1 MPNNLVA
8 LIPQIWAQESL
19 DNLFANMVMANLVHR
34 DFEGEFASKGE
45 TVNTRRPST
54 FVANDMGAA
63 ITIQD
68 ATAQN
73 VAVKLDKWK
82 EVSFALSDKDLTLAM
97 SDLIPI
103 YVAPAMEA
111 LAQQIDTDLLAL
123 YTDITASVGTA
134 GTDADKALVLA
145 ARGALNE
152 AKAPTRDRRLVLS
165 AKDENALIGLPEFS
179 SAEKVGDNGTA
190 MREASLGRIYA
201 LDTFMDQ
208 NVITTGSAPVSTHN
222 LAFHKNA
229 FALVTRPLAKPVEGT
244 GANVSVVNYKGI
256 GLRVAIAWDINKKQH
271 IVSIDVLY
279 GVKTL
284 DERLAV
290 RVLS

>member
-19 DNLFANMVMANLVHR
+19 ENLFANMVMANLVHR
-34 DFEGEFASKGE
+34 DFEGEFAAKGD
-45 TVNTRRPST
+45 TVNTRRPGT
-54 FVANDMGAA
+54 FEAKDMGAS
-63 ITIQD
+63 IIIQD
-68 ATAQN
+68 ATSQN
-73 VAVKLDKWK
+73 VPVKLDKWK

-97 SDLIPI
+97 NDLIPI

-111 LAQQIDTDLLAL
+111 IAQQIDKDLLAL
-123 YTDITASVGTA
+123 YADITASVGTA

-145 ARGALNE
+145 ARLALNE
-152 AKAPTRDRRLVLS
+152 AKVPMRDRRLVLA
-165 AKDENALIGLPEFS
+165 AKDENALVGLPEFS

-190 MREASLGRIYA
+190 MREASLGRIFG
-201 LDTFMDQ
+201 LDTFLDQ
-208 NVITTGSAPVSTHN
+208 NVITTGATPVSTHN

-271 IVSIDVLY
+271 VVSIDVLY

-284 DERLAV
+284 DDDLAV
-290 RVLS
+290 RVLT